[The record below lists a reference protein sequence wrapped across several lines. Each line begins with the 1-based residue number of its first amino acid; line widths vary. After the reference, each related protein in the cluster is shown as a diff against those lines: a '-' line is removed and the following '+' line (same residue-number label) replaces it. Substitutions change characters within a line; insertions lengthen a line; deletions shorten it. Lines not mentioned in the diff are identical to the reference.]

1 MKYGVL
7 IFTLVILSFLVMDFN
22 ARTAELNQLIIE
34 REAVTER
41 LIERQKIRD
50 ALSTQIAY
58 ATSPAA
64 AVEWAYENHMAL
76 PGDQMVVPIQISEV
90 TPTPT
95 MQPIVKATQLSNL
108 DRWKLLIFGP

>member
-7 IFTLVILSFLVMDFN
+7 IFTLVILAFLVMDFN

-41 LIERQKIRD
+41 LLERQQARD
-50 ALSTQIAY
+50 ALATQIAY

-64 AVEWAYENHMAL
+64 AAEWAYENHMAL
-76 PGDQMVVPIQISEV
+76 PGDQVVVPVQVSPV

-95 MQPIVKATQLSNL
+95 VIPVVQPTQMNNL
-108 DRWKLLIFGP
+108 DRWLLLIFGP

>member
-7 IFTLVILSFLVMDFN
+7 IFALIILAFLVMDFN

-34 REAVTER
+34 RENVTER
-41 LIERQKIRD
+41 LIERQQIRD

-64 AVEWAYENHMAL
+64 AVEWAYENHMSQS
-76 PGDQMVVPIQISEV
+76 GDQMVVPVQVSVV
-90 TPTPT
+90 TPTPIVI
-95 MQPIVKATQLSNL
+95 PIVQPTQMSNI
-108 DRWKLLIFGP
+108 DRWMLVFFGP